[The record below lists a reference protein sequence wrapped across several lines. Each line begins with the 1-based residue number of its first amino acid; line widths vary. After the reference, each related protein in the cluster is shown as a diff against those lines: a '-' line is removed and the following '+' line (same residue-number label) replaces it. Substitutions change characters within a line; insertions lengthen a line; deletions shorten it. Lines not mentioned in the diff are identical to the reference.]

1 MLKRCCLILLTIM
14 LLCCTAQA
22 EDTTS
27 YSAASMVSVTGVT
40 ISPDILMKG
49 DTALVT
55 VTITNNGD
63 QSVKLSRAIL
73 YGTQSATGDGITVA
87 DTTNYNSIG
96 DIGAGVSRDFVFTI
110 KADGQDAIYYPIFY
124 LDFQS
129 AGSIRY
135 PLPVKVQSDSIR
147 VSLVELPDVFTADKK
162 ESVTLLIG
170 NPRDNA
176 VQGVS
181 VDILGDGVASTQS
194 GYFVGTLKAGES
206 TKVSLDISASYS
218 SNPVITVSYRNGM
231 NTHSTSLDLAI
242 EVGESKTAPRMV
254 VNNLATGSSGG
265 VSTITGDVSNAGIE
279 DAKSVLVTVGA
290 PARAIDPY
298 SQYVIGS
305 LESDDFSSFEVTYD
319 AEGHTTVPIIVSYK
333 DLHGNDYTMTYQF
346 DTGAV
351 SMTSGGGVTSS
362 GSAPA
367 AGGQP
372 GGMGMMGMSGAG
384 LGSLPLLEFVLFI
397 GLVIAVVICWRRGY
411 LAVAFTILKKT
422 LKKD

>member
-1 MLKRCCLILLTIM
+1 M
-14 LLCCTAQA
+14 LLFCTASA

-110 KADGQDAIYYPIFY
+110 NAVGQDAIYYPIFY
-124 LDFQS
+124 LDFQN

-147 VSLVELPDVFTADKK
+147 VSLVDMPDVFTAEKK

-176 VQGVS
+176 VQGVI
-181 VDILGDGVASTQS
+181 VNLLGDGVASTQS
-194 GYFVGTLKAGES
+194 GYFLGTLKAGES

-218 SNPVITVSYRNGM
+218 SNPVIAVSYRNGM
-231 NTHSTSLDLAI
+231 NTHTTSLDLAI

-254 VNNLATGSSGG
+254 VNNLATGISGG

-279 DAKSVLVTVGA
+279 DARSVVVTVGT

-319 AEGHTTVPIIVSYK
+319 AGGHTSIPIIVSYK
-333 DLHGNDYTMTYQF
+333 DLHGNDYTMTYLF

-397 GLVIAVVICWRRGY
+397 GLVVAVVICWRRGY
-411 LAVAFTILKKT
+411 LARAFTILKMK